1 MRVSK
6 SMDIMQSKNVS
17 NVQVGDERFQ
27 QIMNKDWERYQGHYA
42 IKKIKK
48 EQDAEK
54 KEKRNVLHQ
63 KYEENLIKLDK
74 ETK

>member
-1 MRVSK
+1 LRVSK

-17 NVQVGDERFQ
+17 NVQVGDERYQ
-27 QIMNKDWERYQGHYA
+27 QMMNKDWERYQSHYEN
-42 IKKIKK
+42 KKIKK
-48 EQDAEK
+48 EKDAEK
-54 KEKRNVLHQ
+54 KEKRNVLYQ